1 MKNDNTQWI
10 KDLIESTV
18 VQRIIIGL
26 IILNSIIIG
35 FETSPEI
42 LVSYGS
48 ILQLIDKVILAVF
61 VIEMLLKIY
70 AFRLSYFMNGWNIFD
85 FIIVLIALLPTYG
98 ALSILRAFRIFRA
111 LRLIKN
117 VPKLRFIVEAL
128 FHSLPSLSW
137 IFVLL
142 SLVFY
147 VFAVVGTKSFGADY
161 PVWFGTLGASM
172 FTLFQIMTLEGWAE
186 ISRSIQ
192 DTHPFA
198 TIYFISFI
206 LIASYT
212 TLNIFI
218 AIVVNTM
225 SEIQHHDNKEQIQA
239 IEHIIKD
246 ERSELIND
254 IKILKEY
261 IVRLEKKV
269 EKP

>member
-1 MKNDNTQWI
+1 MADKYNNTI
-10 KDLIESTV
+10 ISFVESNF
-18 VQRIIIGL
+18 VQRFIIGL
-26 IILNSIIIG
+26 IIVNSIIIG
-35 FETSPEI
+35 FETSPE
-42 LVSYGS
+42 VVSSYGGM
-48 ILQLIDKVILAVF
+48 LQLIDRLILAVF
-61 VIEMLLKIY
+61 MIEMLIKIY
-70 AFRLSYFMNGWNIFD
+70 AYRLSYFVNGWNVFD
-85 FIIVLIALLPTYG
+85 FIIVSVALLPTYG
-98 ALSILRAFRIFRA
+98 SLSILRAFRIFRA

-147 VFAVVGTKSFGADY
+147 VFAVVGTKAFGTDF
-161 PVWFGTLGASM
+161 PTWFGTLGASM

-186 ISRSIQ
+186 ISRTIQ
-192 DTHPFA
+192 HTHPFA
-198 TIYFISFI
+198 MFYFISFI

-225 SEIQHHDNKEQIQA
+225 SEIQHQDNAEQIQA

-261 IVRLEKKV
+261 IVRLEKKI
-269 EKP
+269 EKA